1 MHRLRACRHGR
12 VARVRG
18 RRVAVTFP
26 RVEIHRFVALTG
38 ASRNPCREER
48 WGCAMEPPGAGG
60 LTHQQL
66 IGAGPQVLGAGLNS
80 SENISRRSAAARF
93 EASAGVVQKPRVGRT
108 QTAFTLDHRKRDDDL
123 RRRQGQ
129 QSMSQRIQ
137 RGITASKLLSR
148 SAIIRS
154 QGHDRNKVFCA
165 VRSFCRQSS
174 NTVTGVALTSARSDT
189 PRVGRRARCWAN
201 VDMRLKGILTSREL

>member
-1 MHRLRACRHGR
+1 
-12 VARVRG
+12 
-18 RRVAVTFP
+18 
-26 RVEIHRFVALTG
+26 
-38 ASRNPCREER
+38 
-48 WGCAMEPPGAGG
+48 MEPPGTGG

-93 EASAGVVQKPRVGRT
+93 EASAGVVQKLRVGRT

-174 NTVTGVALTSARSDT
+174 NTVGPESRSQVLVQTHPVSGAVQDAGPTLTCVSKAF
-189 PRVGRRARCWAN
+189 
-201 VDMRLKGILTSREL
+201 

>member
-1 MHRLRACRHGR
+1 MTL
-12 VARVRG
+12 
-18 RRVAVTFP
+18 P

-48 WGCAMEPPGAGG
+48 WGCAMEPPGTGG

-93 EASAGVVQKPRVGRT
+93 EASAGVVQKLRVGRT

-165 VRSFCRQSS
+165 VRSFCRKVGTPSD
-174 NTVTGVALTSARSDT
+174 RSCSQVLVQDT
-189 PRVGRRARCWAN
+189 PCRAPCRMMTTLPCASQRHFDFTRI
-201 VDMRLKGILTSREL
+201 VKGSI